1 MDDAFTIPAIHQ
13 LWLRADVFISSWH
26 NRPLATE
33 NIAGKA
39 CTIPILCIVFKIKD
53 MTIGFYEIC

>member
-26 NRPLATE
+26 NRPLAT
-33 NIAGKA
+33 GKA
-39 CTIPILCIVFKIKD
+39 CNTYSLYRIQNQRYDYRIL
-53 MTIGFYEIC
+53 